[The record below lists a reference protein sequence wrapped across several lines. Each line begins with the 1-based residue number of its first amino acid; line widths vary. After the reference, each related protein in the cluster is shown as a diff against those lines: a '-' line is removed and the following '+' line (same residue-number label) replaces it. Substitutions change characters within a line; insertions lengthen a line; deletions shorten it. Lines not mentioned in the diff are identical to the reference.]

1 MRQTFTSIKGLGVTA
16 LAVVSMFLLATA
28 AGAVSG
34 DRNGDGISDRWA
46 KKHGL
51 KANVNQANRD
61 QDRDRV
67 KNICEFEARMDPR
80 DRNSDN
86 DRRSDGREDSDRDGV
101 VNLVESKV
109 GSGCGEQDSDDDG
122 VDDGDEVSGYVQ
134 SLDGDDLSIRMVN
147 GTILTAPLAEYA
159 YIHCSHDE
167 YAEKPKKPKEPGDDD
182 DPVEP
187 DSVDAAQGDGYEPD
201 PGDCGREALVPGRVV
216 KAFYV
221 EDGMFVKVKLI
232 LGS

>member
-1 MRQTFTSIKGLGVTA
+1 MRHSFKSIKSLGVTA
-16 LAVVSMFLLATA
+16 LTVVSMFLLATA

-34 DRNGDGISDRWA
+34 DRNGDGIPERWA

-67 KNICEFEARMDPR
+67 KNICEYEARMDPR
-80 DRNSDN
+80 DRNSDD
-86 DRRSDGREDSDRDGV
+86 DRRSDAREDSDRDGV

-109 GSGCGEQDSDDDG
+109 GTGCGEDDSDDDG
-122 VDDGDEVSGYVQ
+122 VEDGDEVSGYVQ
-134 SLDGDDLSIRMVN
+134 ALDGDELSIRMVN
-147 GTILTAPLAEYA
+147 GTILTAPLAEHA

-167 YAEKPKKPKEPGDDD
+167 YAEKPKKPEEPGDDD
-182 DPVEP
+182 SVDP
-187 DSVDAAQGDGYEPD
+187 DSVGAAQGDGYEPD
-201 PGDCGREALVPGRVV
+201 PGDCGREALQPGRVV

-221 EDGMFVKVKLI
+221 EDGLFVKVKLI
-232 LGS
+232 L